1 MDKHKQKG
9 ARYCE
14 QGIERDH
21 CELNSNGID
30 DYELLD
36 KDPEECKRRGMEA
49 YGITESQLSVVT
61 PYEIHSILIVN
72 M

>member
-1 MDKHKQKG
+1 MHNN
-9 ARYCE
+9 
-14 QGIERDH
+14 
-21 CELNSNGID
+21 NSTMID
-30 DYELLD
+30 DYDLID

-49 YGITESQLSVVT
+49 YGISESQLSVVI